1 MNKWDRDGNW
11 QLDRTA
17 FSIKGGNTRNN
28 YGQMQFT
35 KNGQVIA
42 RFNPNRN
49 YIPKEVGM
57 RLDTGRHNLVFT
69 NLLRNCRDSVTI
81 QVNCPGMVTPPVV
94 NTTYARTMY
103 IGGRDT
109 ICLNNL
115 RDPQF
120 TTLTNIC
127 LDRYQGF
134 AVYNMNDRTDCISLL
149 GNRQG
154 SDTLCIRRCANG
166 ICDTITIAIH
176 VRPNP
181 NQGCISTYEGERL
194 IQTNDCRGAL
204 LCTSISRREI
214 DDYQLTINGFV
225 RPNPFVPCSSDTVFA
240 YSYYSLT
247 FNYPAGPYQL
257 SSWVVNG
264 RTYTARVA
272 NIAALRDSMNRWDPA
287 GNWVIDATAYSLKG
301 GNTRN
306 TYGNMIFKRNGLTV
320 ANAAPNKQFIPI
332 GVGVR
337 LDTGCH
343 QLIFRNVNGC
353 KDTVNVCVKCPPPPS
368 GRVSRIVIDTF
379 VYLKEYDTLCFTGVH
394 PILTTMRSLSGLR
407 SNITY
412 RINDTTDC
420 VIIKGERVGRDS
432 LIVRRCD
439 DVRGTCDTITI
450 RVNIREHTVFGGGGP
465 VGSGSTGGLTN
476 NDMGFTVAKTPVKLP
491 ILAND
496 SLTKLKGM
504 NIKIELVTQ
513 PLYGYAIIN
522 TDNTVQYKP
531 NAEDCQKRDSFYY
544 AIHTAMGS
552 DTAKVVID
560 VLCDEVVIFSGFSP
574 NDDGYNDLFEIVGL
588 EKFPNNKL
596 MIFNR
601 YGNQVYDAEPYKND
615 WNGKYDGKILLDGTY
630 FYILELGNGVQK
642 SGYIQIHR

>member
-1 MNKWDRDGNW
+1 
-11 QLDRTA
+11 
-17 FSIKGGNTRNN
+17 
-28 YGQMQFT
+28 
-35 KNGQVIA
+35 
-42 RFNPNRN
+42 
-49 YIPKEVGM
+49 
-57 RLDTGRHNLVFT
+57 
-69 NLLRNCRDSVTI
+69 
-81 QVNCPGMVTPPVV
+81 
-94 NTTYARTMY
+94 
-103 IGGRDT
+103 
-109 ICLNNL
+109 
-115 RDPQF
+115 
-120 TTLTNIC
+120 
-127 LDRYQGF
+127 
-134 AVYNMNDRTDCISLL
+134 
-149 GNRQG
+149 
-154 SDTLCIRRCANG
+154 
-166 ICDTITIAIH
+166 
-176 VRPNP
+176 
-181 NQGCISTYEGERL
+181 
-194 IQTNDCRGAL
+194 
-204 LCTSISRREI
+204 
-214 DDYQLTINGFV
+214 
-225 RPNPFVPCSSDTVFA
+225 
-240 YSYYSLT
+240 
-247 FNYPAGPYQL
+247 
-257 SSWVVNG
+257 
-264 RTYTARVA
+264 
-272 NIAALRDSMNRWDPA
+272 
-287 GNWVIDATAYSLKG
+287 
-301 GNTRN
+301 
-306 TYGNMIFKRNGLTV
+306 
-320 ANAAPNKQFIPI
+320 
-332 GVGVR
+332 
-337 LDTGCH
+337 
-343 QLIFRNVNGC
+343 
-353 KDTVNVCVKCPPPPS
+353 
-368 GRVSRIVIDTF
+368 
-379 VYLKEYDTLCFTGVH
+379 
-394 PILTTMRSLSGLR
+394 MRSLSGLR